1 MVLFLD
7 ECECLC
13 RQRGSG
19 SNSDVTDRV
28 VNQFLTELDGV
39 GSDREGVFVIAATN
53 RIDLID
59 KAIMRPGRLEKAV
72 YVPLPNLEQR
82 ADILNKQVKSC
93 RKDENINYEF
103 FLQVLSP
110 RLENYSGADLAS
122 IVREAGLAAIQR
134 GGD

>member
-1 MVLFLD
+1 M
-7 ECECLC
+7 
-13 RQRGSG
+13 
-19 SNSDVTDRV
+19 
-28 VNQFLTELDGV
+28 

-82 ADILNKQVKSC
+82 ADILSKQVRPC

-122 IVREAGLAAIQR
+122 IVREAGLAAI
-134 GGD
+134 